1 MTQTFET
8 THPSGQAHGKDGGPE
23 TGPPEASVGHMP
35 TAVANILG
43 ALDRLEKSNETRVTS
58 REIKRMLRPMRL
70 CTQLP
75 WVHEPF
81 LKTQPGLPPAG
92 AVRPPPATPDQSRWA
107 SKPGGEP
114 RTEMSGTR
122 R

>member
-1 MTQTFET
+1 ML
-8 THPSGQAHGKDGGPE
+8 
-23 TGPPEASVGHMP
+23 

-43 ALDRLEKSNETRVTS
+43 AVDRLEKSNETRVTS

-92 AVRPPPATPDQSRWA
+92 AARALPATPSHPRPVPVGLEARRGTTHRNERDAQVI
-107 SKPGGEP
+107 PLQPVEGGERAP
-114 RTEMSGTR
+114 GEEPAGLGSQ
-122 R
+122 